1 MNRNKHV
8 TTMPG
13 DETRPAV
20 NPGDLLPFDY
30 CSVSASVATFL
41 KGQADRIRRQ
51 AGTSIIQI
59 GKALIAAKH
68 YLSHGAFLKWLASE
82 VGMPARTAQDYMQVA
97 HWAKGKSATIALL
110 PPSVLYVISSPRAP
124 QRFADDV
131 LKRIEHGQRVDPGTL
146 RAELKALL
154 ENQRNDR
161 GQTTVSCGNGHS
173 SIISTASSDGLLF
186 ELVAILER
194 GLSDADFARVS
205 RIMTSEGVLNHPR
218 LADEIMLAFRIAKEA
233 DVGARVVAEIID
245 CSPRSAPEQVEV
257 HAT

>member
-1 MNRNKHV
+1 MNKNQHV
-8 TTMPG
+8 TTRPR
-13 DETRPAV
+13 DETLPSV

-30 CSVSASVATFL
+30 CSVSGPVANFL
-41 KGQADRIRRQ
+41 RGQADRIRRQ

-68 YLSHGAFLKWLASE
+68 YLSHGAFLKWLVSE

-97 HWAKGKSATIALL
+97 HWAKGKSATVALL
-110 PPSVLYVISSPRAP
+110 PASVLYVISSPRAP
-124 QRFADDV
+124 QRFVDDV
-131 LKRIEHGQRVDPGTL
+131 LERIEHGQRVDPGTL

-154 ENQRNDR
+154 ENQRNDHAA
-161 GQTTVSCGNGHS
+161 TTISCIAAHDSIVS
-173 SIISTASSDGLLF
+173 TTSSDGLLF
-186 ELVAILER
+186 DFVAILER

-233 DVGARVVAEIID
+233 DVRARVVAEIID
-245 CSPRSAPEQVEV
+245 VSPRSAPEQVEV